1 MDKSQNDK
9 YKPFFLRHK
18 DLKNCFYDSDFEEI
32 RKTIKH
38 LDDILKAMTLR
49 FERHDT
55 LAIARSVFDY
65 VTQKEMY
72 LHYPH
77 MYYDFRFGDTR
88 ICIGKKHF
96 KGKNLYFVNVCG
108 FHPQSHQVLSHV
120 HELGFFASENITD
133 VLEGFSEVVREFILT
148 QLGSLF

>member
-1 MDKSQNDK
+1 MDDK

-32 RKTIKH
+32 RKTVNH

-55 LAIARSVFDY
+55 LSIAKSVFDY

-72 LHYPH
+72 IHYPH
-77 MYYDFRFGDTR
+77 LYYDFRFGDTR
-88 ICIGKKHF
+88 ICVGKKHF

-108 FHPQSHQVLSHV
+108 FHPQSGRVLSHV
-120 HELGFFASENITD
+120 HELGFFASEDINE

-148 QLGSLF
+148 KLGSLF